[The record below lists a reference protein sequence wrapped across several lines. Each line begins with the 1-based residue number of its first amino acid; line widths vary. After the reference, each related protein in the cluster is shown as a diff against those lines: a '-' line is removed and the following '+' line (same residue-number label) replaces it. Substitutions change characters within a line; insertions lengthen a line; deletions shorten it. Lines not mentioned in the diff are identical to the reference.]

1 MKIQGKTALVTG
13 ASRGIGRAIALELAQ
28 QGIRRLLLVARN
40 RQRLAEVAAEIE
52 RQGVLVVTLVLDLT
66 QIVGVNIAIA
76 RAWRSY
82 GPIDLLVNCAGVA
95 HQAPFLE
102 SKLQNLQEEIATNLM
117 GMYTMTRLI
126 GRRMAA
132 RREGTIVN
140 VSSLMGKVAA
150 PTMASY
156 SATKFGIVGF
166 TQALRGEL
174 ARENIRV
181 IALLPSLTDT
191 DMARGLQLFRWVL
204 PMTPQ
209 QVAKVLVA
217 KLEKNS
223 SEILVGW
230 QSHLAVWCQRF
241 FPSLLEKVLQ
251 IAAPLSRSKGFGET
265 ENRQQAT
272 SNRKGFWRIVL
283 DFGFFRSSRQT
294 FDQGFDQGLKD
305 TFPD

>member
-1 MKIQGKTALVTG
+1 M
-13 ASRGIGRAIALELAQ
+13 
-28 QGIRRLLLVARN
+28 
-40 RQRLAEVAAEIE
+40 
-52 RQGVLVVTLVLDLT
+52 
-66 QIVGVNIAIA
+66 
-76 RAWRSY
+76 
-82 GPIDLLVNCAGVA
+82 
-95 HQAPFLE
+95 
-102 SKLQNLQEEIATNLM
+102 SKEEIATNLM

-174 ARENIRV
+174 APQNIRV

-230 QSHLAVWCQRF
+230 QSHLTVWCQRF
-241 FPSLLEKVLQ
+241 FPSLRSKMLL
-251 IAAPLSRSKGFGET
+251 IAAPLSRRKSFGEIA
-265 ENRQQAT
+265 NRQQTT
-272 SNRKGFWRIVL
+272 SNRKGFWRKVL
-283 DFGFFRSSRQT
+283 DFGFFRSSIQT
-294 FDQGFDQGLKD
+294 FDQGFDQALKD
-305 TFPD
+305 KFPD